1 MSAIDRKI
9 DYRNKETDLF
19 ISNFEIEDVEFFSA
33 FFNIILI
40 FFTNIHLISPYYANK
55 HVFLIKHPYFKFL
68 PVSPGFCRLKL
79 AGLNRFLPAGL
90 NFKSYAY

>member
-55 HVFLIKHPYFKFL
+55 TCISCKTSLF
-68 PVSPGFCRLKL
+68 
-79 AGLNRFLPAGL
+79 
-90 NFKSYAY
+90 

>member
-19 ISNFEIEDVEFFSA
+19 SSNFEIEDVEFFSA

-40 FFTNIHLISPYYANK
+40 FFTNIYLISP
-55 HVFLIKHPYFKFL
+55 
-68 PVSPGFCRLKL
+68 
-79 AGLNRFLPAGL
+79 
-90 NFKSYAY
+90 